1 MFCLFNFFKYLLFEA
16 SVQKAAERESTLM
29 ERLRKKGRDKL
40 KRKLSPNKSLFNCIF
55 YVKEI
60 SDI

>member
-29 ERLRKKGRDKL
+29 ERLRKKRERQIK
-40 KRKLSPNKSLFNCIF
+40 KETKSKKITFYQIF
-55 YVKEI
+55 VK
-60 SDI
+60 